1 MEEQR
6 NRARAA
12 QKKEIIT
19 LSDIG
24 SDHPTVF
31 VGYDALATQAKVAQI
46 AKIKDRTAIIL
57 DKSPCYAEM
66 GGQVGDAALVTLG
79 GRQWHVT
86 DTQKSGQTWLH
97 FLDGEDAPEAGATIE
112 IAVDQ
117 ARRDA
122 IQRLSRLRRHRAA
135 GPILLIFALFTIGT
149 TFQVAS
155 AVNNESTSIADRAVT
170 IEEGKQI
177 FLKGCSSCH
186 GLNAEGGQIAP
197 SLIGVGAASVDFQ
210 VATGRMPMA
219 DMSVQAMRKDPVY
232 NAEQVHALATY
243 VASLAP
249 GPQVPGEELLN
260 YERDGSVAEGGELF
274 RTNCA
279 MCHNF
284 AAQGGAL
291 TQGKYAPTLM
301 GVEPRHIYEA
311 MVTGPQSMPVF
322 SDKTITPE
330 EKLSIIKWIKAAEA
344 EPQLGGAALGR
355 VGPVTEGLLVWTLGI
370 GLLIGVAVWLAMKA
384 R

>member
-1 MEEQR
+1 M
-6 NRARAA
+6 
-12 QKKEIIT
+12 K
-19 LSDIG
+19 
-24 SDHPTVF
+24 
-31 VGYDALATQAKVAQI
+31 
-46 AKIKDRTAIIL
+46 
-57 DKSPCYAEM
+57 
-66 GGQVGDAALVTLG
+66 
-79 GRQWHVT
+79 
-86 DTQKSGQTWLH
+86 
-97 FLDGEDAPEAGATIE
+97 
-112 IAVDQ
+112 
-117 ARRDA
+117 
-122 IQRLSRLRRHRAA
+122 RLSRLRRHRATA
-135 GPILLIFALFTIGT
+135 PLLLVFALFTIGT

-155 AVNNESTSIADRAVT
+155 AVNAETTTVADRSATVD
-170 IEEGKQI
+170 EGRQI

-186 GLNAEGGQIAP
+186 GINAEGGGIAP

-210 VATGRMPMA
+210 VGTGRMPMA
-219 DMSVQAMRKDPVY
+219 DMSVQAMRKTPLY
-232 NAEQVHALATY
+232 NPEEVNALAMY
-243 VASLAP
+243 VATLAP
-249 GPQVPGEELLN
+249 GPAIVGDEVLN
-260 YERDGSVAEGGELF
+260 YERDGSVADGGQLF

-301 GVEPRHIYEA
+301 GVEPKHIYEA
-311 MVTGPQSMPVF
+311 LLTGPQSMPVF
-322 SDKTITPE
+322 SDKTITPA